1 MNALDIK
8 SLGKTYVVKKGKEV
22 KALSGLDLIVP
33 KGEVFG
39 FLGPNGAG
47 KSTTIKA
54 IVGLINPSNGEAFVE
69 GINIKDPASRRKIGY
84 LPENP
89 SFFDFL
95 TAREYLIFIGK
106 SFQMPDNVISKRV
119 FEVLERLELTV
130 AADRPIRGYSKG
142 MVQRLGLAQAIL
154 HDPELFILDE
164 PMSGLD
170 PLGRALVK
178 DLIMEMKRQG
188 KTVFFSTHITA
199 DVEAVCDRV
208 GIIVKGELRALE
220 SVENILQKGI
230 EGYNVKVRINSGKDL
245 FKCFSLNSLDERKM
259 EYYVPREQFR
269 QFMRAVVDSECEVDF
284 VEPVRKDIE
293 QFFLEIVE
301 KGRLWQ

>member
-1 MNALDIK
+1 VN
-8 SLGKTYVVKKGKEV
+8 SLFINNLSKVYKAKKGKEV
-22 KALSGLDLIVP
+22 KALSGLDLTIH

-47 KSTTIKA
+47 KSTTIKT
-54 IVGLINPSNGEAFVE
+54 IMGLLKPTDGEVFVE
-69 GINIKDPASRRKIGY
+69 GISIKDPASRKNIGY

-95 TAREYLIFIGK
+95 TAREYLVFIAK
-106 SFQMPDNVISKRV
+106 SFQMPDEMIAKRV
-119 FEVLERLELTV
+119 TETLDRLELTD
-130 AADRPIRGYSKG
+130 AADRSIRGYSKG

-154 HDPELFILDE
+154 HDPELYILDE

-208 GIIVKGELRALE
+208 GVIVKGELRALE
-220 SVENILQKGI
+220 CVESVVERGI
-230 EGYNVKVRINSGKDL
+230 EKYNIKVRLKNGTVPVSG
-245 FKCFSLNSLDERKM
+245 FFYETLDEQRIM
-259 EYYVPREQFR
+259 YCVPREQFAD
-269 QFMRAVVDSECEVDF
+269 FMRSAVATDCCVDF

-293 QFFLEIVE
+293 RFFLEIVE
-301 KGRLWQ
+301 EG